1 MTEQEQIEVWRKSFE
16 QWALRPPREFN
27 LVRHS
32 NDHRGSWPNQYK
44 VYHVQCA
51 WEAWCEAKRN
61 MPIIELPEHK
71 VLTLALGDTVPL
83 LVKSEVIEVLQSAGI
98 KYKVKGE

>member
-1 MTEQEQIEVWRKSFE
+1 
-16 QWALRPPREFN
+16 
-27 LVRHS
+27 
-32 NDHRGSWPNQYK
+32 
-44 VYHVQCA
+44 
-51 WEAWCEAKRN
+51 